1 MLMDVTRRDDGDP
14 LAQLRVADAMLSAPR
29 LVRDTDSVEL
39 ARGMLDERGNA
50 LMVVNAEG
58 VLVGIVTR
66 SDLRAR
72 PSAERER
79 SMTLGDI
86 AVRNVVTAQP
96 NETLRA
102 AARRMSRLGLRQ
114 LPVVAGEDPAVRP
127 LLGLLRRSDI
137 LSAYERSLEETAP
150 MRR

>member
-1 MLMDVTRRDDGDP
+1 M
-14 LAQLRVADAMLSAPR
+14 RVADAMLATPR

-39 ARGMLDERGNA
+39 ARGMLEERSNA
-50 LMVVNAEG
+50 LIVVNAEG

-72 PSAERER
+72 PSAVGARP
-79 SMTLGDI
+79 MTLGDI
-86 AVRNVVTAQP
+86 AVRNVVTAHS

-114 LPVVAGEDPAVRP
+114 LPVVADDSAASPP
-127 LLGLLRRSDI
+127 LGLLRRSDI
-137 LSAYERSLEETAP
+137 LSAYERSLEEP
-150 MRR
+150 EPIRG